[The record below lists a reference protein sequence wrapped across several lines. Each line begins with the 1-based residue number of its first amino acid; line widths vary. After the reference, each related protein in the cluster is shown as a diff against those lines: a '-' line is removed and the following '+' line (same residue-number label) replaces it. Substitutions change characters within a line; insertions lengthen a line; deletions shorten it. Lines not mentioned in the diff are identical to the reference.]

1 MSTNAAPFL
10 TISVSSKLEQW
21 WVQNHY
27 WFSTALTM
35 YHTEGHNHH
44 HDNHAGDGEN
54 FQLLEYAVLS
64 SSSYCTVLQC
74 RHKKSEVVKWK
85 VEPNLREI
93 PHCRELPAAFESCIT
108 ACSYCFPHM
117 ARPVQAPQISS

>member
-1 MSTNAAPFL
+1 MGTNAAPFL

-64 SSSYCTVLQC
+64 PPPTVLYYSAVT
-74 RHKKSEVVKWK
+74 K
-85 VEPNLREI
+85 NLK
-93 PHCRELPAAFESCIT
+93 L
-108 ACSYCFPHM
+108 
-117 ARPVQAPQISS
+117 